1 MDIVVRT
8 FKEVGKDRVPLI
20 AAGVTYFLLLALF
33 PSLTA
38 VISIYGLVV
47 DQATVQEHVGKL
59 AGFLPEG
66 GRALIEEQ
74 LSRFVQQDAP
84 TLGVAL
90 AISLGLALWSS
101 SSGVKSLFQ
110 AMNVAYGEEEKRGFF
125 KLNLMALLFTLGG
138 VVTALLMIGAVLAT
152 PVVLGLLGLGSGAE
166 LLVQIGAYAIVALV
180 VALGLAVLY
189 RFGPS
194 RDPAKWRWITPGAV
208 LALIVITAVSA
219 LFSWYASNFAHYEKT
234 YGSLGGLIGF
244 LSWVWICVTVVI
256 VGAELNAETERQTA
270 KDSTVGA
277 AAPLGQRNAAVADD
291 VASGAGI
298 AGGMDAA
305 DRSPEW
311 RAGYFAA
318 LEDRRKGRPELPL
331 AIAVP
336 AAFALDLLHRRQQRA
351 NGRGNGA
358 DARRLADGDK
368 RDASPQRSGASRR

>member
-1 MDIVVRT
+1 MDILVRT
-8 FKEVGKDRVPLI
+8 FKEIGKDRVPLI

-38 VISIYGLVV
+38 LISVYGLVV
-47 DQATVQEHVGKL
+47 DPLTVQEHVGKL

-101 SSGVKSLFQ
+101 SSGVKAMFQ
-110 AMNVAYGEEEKRGFF
+110 AMNVAYDEEEKRGFF
-125 KLNLMALLFTLGG
+125 KLNLIALLFTIGG
-138 VVTALLMIGAVLAT
+138 VITALVMIGAVLAT
-152 PVVLGLLGLGSGAE
+152 PIVLDIVGLGSGAG
-166 LLVQIGAYAIVALV
+166 LLVQIGAYVIVALV
-180 VALGLAVLY
+180 LLLGLAALY
-189 RFGPS
+189 KFGPS
-194 RDPAKWRWITPGAV
+194 RDQAKWRWITPGAM

-244 LSWVWICVTVVI
+244 LTWVWICVTVVI

-270 KDSTVGA
+270 KDSTIGA
-277 AAPLGQRNAAVADD
+277 PAPLGRRHATVADE
-291 VASGAGI
+291 VASSPAGD
-298 AGGMDAA
+298 GGGVDHA
-305 DRSPEW
+305 DRSAEW
-311 RAGYFAA
+311 RAGYLAA
-318 LEDRRKGRPELPL
+318 LKERRKGRPELPL

-336 AAFALDLLHRRQQRA
+336 AAVALDVLHRRHKRA
-351 NGRGNGA
+351 NGAA
-358 DARRLADGDK
+358 D
-368 RDASPQRSGASRR
+368 